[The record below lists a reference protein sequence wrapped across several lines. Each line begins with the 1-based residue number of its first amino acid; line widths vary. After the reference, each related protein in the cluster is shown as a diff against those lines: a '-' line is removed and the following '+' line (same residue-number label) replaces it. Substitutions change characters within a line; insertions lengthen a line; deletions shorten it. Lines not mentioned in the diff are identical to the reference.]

1 MSASSMFIGLDVH
14 QKTIDVSIAEDGRDG
29 RVWHFGTIGGDLRAV
44 DRAVDTLLAT
54 QRPLHFVYEAGPC
67 GFVLYRH
74 LTARGLDC
82 AVVSPA
88 QVPRRPSDRV
98 KTDRRDARQLAC
110 THRAGH
116 LRPLPVPQPL
126 DEALRDVLRAREA
139 AVTSRRIAR
148 QQLNAFLLRHGRHY
162 TRAKWTAVHR
172 RWLADLLF
180 DLPAERLVFEE
191 AIATIETCDQRVERL
206 TAQIAPLL
214 SGWRLRPVVEAVQA
228 LRGVSL
234 VVATTVV
241 AEVGD
246 LTRFTPRALM
256 MFLGLVPSEH
266 SSGERRR
273 QGAITK
279 CGNAHV
285 RRALCEAA
293 WAYDQPPAISRHLLT
308 RQAHLA
314 PDVRAVAWKAQ
325 LRLCGR
331 FRRLSA
337 ARKHRNLIN
346 TAIARELCGF
356 LWKIATLV
364 PLDAAPPPA
373 RPRPPGR
380 RRLRVVAPE
389 A

>member
-1 MSASSMFIGLDVH
+1 
-14 QKTIDVSIAEDGRDG
+14 
-29 RVWHFGTIGGDLRAV
+29 
-44 DRAVDTLLAT
+44 
-54 QRPLHFVYEAGPC
+54 
-67 GFVLYRH
+67 
-74 LTARGLDC
+74 
-82 AVVSPA
+82 
-88 QVPRRPSDRV
+88 VPRRPTDCI
-98 KTDRRDARQLAC
+98 KTDRRDAHQLAC
-110 THRAGH
+110 THRAGQ
-116 LRPLPVPQPL
+116 LRAIHVPQPV
-126 DEALRDVLRAREA
+126 DEALRDVVRAREA

-180 DLPAERLVFEE
+180 ELPAERLVFEE
-191 AIATIETCDQRVERL
+191 VIATIETCDQRVERL
-206 TAQIAPLL
+206 TAQLAPLL
-214 SGWRLRPVVEAVQA
+214 ATWRLRPVVEAVQA

-234 VVATTVV
+234 VVAATVV

-256 MFLGLVPSEH
+256 MFLGLVPSER

-308 RQAHLA
+308 RQEHLA
-314 PDVRAVAWKAQ
+314 PEIRAVAWAAQ
-325 LRLCGR
+325 LRLCAR

-337 ARKHRNLIN
+337 ARKHRNKIN

-364 PLDAAPPPA
+364 PLDAPPPLTS
-373 RPRPPGR
+373 RHPPGR
-380 RRLRVVAPE
+380 RRLRVVAP
-389 A
+389 AA